1 MCCFSCEVLLHGNC
15 WVYVWWCLCGL
26 KSVCVC
32 QTVLWER
39 EGVKEGGRVY
49 EWEELGRVGE
59 WGSEGVR
66 WRKERR
72 EQGRETGCTFNS
84 QTTHVVFSIPLLNW
98 QCFAVKSITTHNLNQ
113 TQHAPVHN
121 CQVLL
126 HGTCWVYAWWCL
138 CGLKSVCVCQTVL
151 WEREGAQEGG
161 TLYEWD
167 QLGRVG

>member
-121 CQVLL
+121 FITHTYSYTGGVHIRTAHTHFRHHTCIA
-126 HGTCWVYAWWCL
+126 GT
-138 CGLKSVCVCQTVL
+138 Q
-151 WEREGAQEGG
+151 
-161 TLYEWD
+161 
-167 QLGRVG
+167 